1 MIFLQLN
8 ARAMRKNLLLVPYFP
23 MRREEGTLVLHL
35 GRSRERPRE
44 VQRFQTTVLTPEVHR
59 VSPGIGK

>member
-8 ARAMRKNLLLVPYFP
+8 ARAMRKNLLFPYFP
-23 MRREEGTLVLHL
+23 MRMSWEEGTLVLHL

-44 VQRFQTTVLTPEVHR
+44 AQRFQTTVLTPEVH
-59 VSPGIGK
+59 